1 MEKPKFGP
9 ALNESVLRMAFLEQ
23 AANLLNTQSNDASPT
38 CGLLGNLL
46 LREMK
51 EVGNVDQLRMHRDFK
66 RSFCKRCFK
75 NWLPDNTGKAPFKIK
90 ENDSKM
96 IAVICKSCQNEKRL
110 ALTPK
115 YESRNEKAGHM
126 TD

>member
-1 MEKPKFGP
+1 LNEAFPIGFRVCDEVDPSRDFFWLKINNINLEMEKPKFGP

-66 RSFCKRCFK
+66 RSFCKR
-75 NWLPDNTGKAPFKIK
+75 
-90 ENDSKM
+90 
-96 IAVICKSCQNEKRL
+96 
-110 ALTPK
+110 
-115 YESRNEKAGHM
+115 
-126 TD
+126 